1 MSKGIGRSTSHVAII
16 DRELAN
22 EASFGGE
29 FTKSSLTLKDRAAFN
44 MKVWK
49 GSLVR

>member
-1 MSKGIGRSTSHVAII
+1 MSRGRSHVAII

-22 EASFGGE
+22 YAGCGCDFSKNSF
-29 FTKSSLTLKDRAAFN
+29 TLKDRAAFN

-49 GSLVR
+49 GSLV

>member
-1 MSKGIGRSTSHVAII
+1 MSRGIGRSTSHVAII

-22 EASFGGE
+22 VAACGCE

-49 GSLVR
+49 GFLVG

>member
-1 MSKGIGRSTSHVAII
+1 MSKGSGRSTSHVAIM

-22 EASFGGE
+22 VAGCGCE
-29 FTKSSLTLKDRAAFN
+29 FTKNSLTLKDRAAFN

-49 GSLVR
+49 GTIVD